1 MERYRRVKVL
11 GKGSFGT
18 ATLVTKAGNPSEKY
32 VVVRPRHASSSPTR
46 SSVNA
51 FFPKKRQSRA
61 APAASQ
67 TRRRDET
74 LTFRAARAPSG
85 AHSDRAFPR
94 RRAVVTASSHKMKC
108 DDTQTETERG

>member
-51 FFPKKRQSRA
+51 FFPKKRQSR
-61 APAASQ
+61 PRPRLLK

-74 LTFRAARAPSG
+74 RKFRAAVFHRVPTLTAPSLV
-85 AHSDRAFPR
+85 AARS
-94 RRAVVTASSHKMKC
+94 
-108 DDTQTETERG
+108 

>member
-51 FFPKKRQSRA
+51 FFPK
-61 APAASQ
+61 
-67 TRRRDET
+67 
-74 LTFRAARAPSG
+74 
-85 AHSDRAFPR
+85 
-94 RRAVVTASSHKMKC
+94 
-108 DDTQTETERG
+108 

>member
-74 LTFRAARAPSG
+74 LTFRAAARHRVPTLTAPSLV
-85 AHSDRAFPR
+85 AARS
-94 RRAVVTASSHKMKC
+94 
-108 DDTQTETERG
+108 